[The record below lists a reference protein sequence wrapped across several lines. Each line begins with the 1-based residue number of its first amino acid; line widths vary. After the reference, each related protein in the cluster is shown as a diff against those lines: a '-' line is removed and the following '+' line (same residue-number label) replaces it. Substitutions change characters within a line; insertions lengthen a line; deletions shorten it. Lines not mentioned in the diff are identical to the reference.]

1 MEQFMALHSKSQ
13 YCQAPTRAILLT
25 TYVKWVNV
33 FPEIKEHLINVLER
47 YRYVLDAELQQRAC
61 EYYAIATMPDDDLL
75 QKMCEEMPPFPPR
88 ESALLSRLN
97 KKHGDTEDGRVWV
110 IGGKEANEERETKSK
125 GRKGT
130 LDLTGSMKSNGGT
143 PVDGPSTS
151 DVLASL
157 EGLDITGPSSSTPVV
172 PKPVL
177 NSSPSIDRWFE
188 KLCTSNDGILYED
201 PAIQIGVKS
210 EYHGHLGRVA
220 LYVGN
225 KLGVPLASFTA
236 TVTGHDSEALSV
248 TFAKI
253 PANTVNPRTQAQ
265 HIIHVECKKPFTSI
279 PIIMVSYLAGSL
291 TTINLQLPVPLTKF
305 FEGVSLNQTD
315 FFERWKAIGGPPLES
330 QVIFAVNLDPTGAV
344 NTPRSRKIVSG
355 HSFSL
360 LDGVD
365 PNTSN
370 LVGAGILHTSGTGKH
385 GCLLRVEPNKDA
397 KVRCSCTFISYHN
410 LLNNFSCVDLLSGVL
425 RKRCRSRLSRCYRS
439 PSARHPHYHE
449 GIIVFTAFVYF
460 IIMLDCGEHLSLSKM
475 YLWYKIQPIKNLQV
489 APVEP
494 SRSSHVPC

>member
-1 MEQFMALHSKSQ
+1 MALHTKSQ

-33 FPEIKEHLINVLER
+33 FPEIKEHLVNVLER

-75 QKMCEEMPPFPPR
+75 QKICEEMPPFPPR

-97 KKHGDTEDGRVWV
+97 KKHGDTEDSRVWV
-110 IGGKEANEERETKSK
+110 IGGKEANEERGMKGK
-125 GRKGT
+125 GRKST
-130 LDLTGSMKSNGGT
+130 MDLTGITKSNGGT
-143 PVDGPSTS
+143 PVDGLSGS

-157 EGLDITGPSSSTPVV
+157 ADLDLSGTSSAPAV
-172 PKPVL
+172 PKPTL

-188 KLCTSNDGILYED
+188 KLCISNDGILYED

-210 EYHGHLGRVA
+210 EYHGHLGRIA

-225 KLGVPLASFTA
+225 KLSVPLSSFTA
-236 TVTGHDSEALSV
+236 TVTGHDPEALSV

-265 HIIHVECKKPFTSI
+265 HIIHLECKNPFTSI

-305 FEGVSLNQTD
+305 FEGVSLDQTD
-315 FFERWKAIGGPPLES
+315 FFERWKAIGGAPLES
-330 QVIFAVNLDPTGAV
+330 QVIFAINLDPTGLV

-365 PNTSN
+365 PNTAN
-370 LVGAGILHTSGTGKH
+370 LVGAGILHTSSTGKH

-397 KVRCSCTFISYHN
+397 KVCFVVAQSFNWYEGLTKI
-410 LLNNFSCVDLLSGVL
+410 SCVDLLSGAL
-425 RKRCRSRLSRCYRS
+425 RKVYRNKLCRCYRS
-439 PSARHPHYHE
+439 PSARHPHYDE
-449 GIIVFTAFVYF
+449 ALSCCIYGFCYLIVT
-460 IIMLDCGEHLSLSKM
+460 LD
-475 YLWYKIQPIKNLQV
+475 
-489 APVEP
+489 
-494 SRSSHVPC
+494 

>member
-1 MEQFMALHSKSQ
+1 MALHSKSQ

-33 FPEIKEHLINVLER
+33 FPEIKEHLVNVLER

-61 EYYAIATMPDDDLL
+61 EYYAIATMPEDDLL

-97 KKHGDTEDGRVWV
+97 KKHGDTEDGRVWIV
-110 IGGKEANEERETKSK
+110 GGKEANEERETKGK

-130 LDLTGSMKSNGGT
+130 LDLTGSTKSNGST
-143 PVDGPSTS
+143 PVDGLSNS

-157 EGLDITGPSSSTPVV
+157 AGLDISGSSTSAA

-177 NSSPSIDRWFE
+177 NASPSIDRWFE
-188 KLCTSNDGILYED
+188 KLCASNDGILYED

-210 EYHGHLGRVA
+210 EYHGHLGRIA

-225 KLGVPLASFTA
+225 KFGVPLTSFTA
-236 TVTGHDSEALSV
+236 TVTGHDPEALSV

-253 PANTVNPRTQAQ
+253 AANTINPRTQAQ
-265 HIIHVECKKPFTSI
+265 HIIHLECKKPFTSI
-279 PIIMVSYLAGSL
+279 PVIMISYLAGSL
-291 TTINLQLPVPLTKF
+291 TSINLQLPVPVTKF
-305 FEGVSLNQTD
+305 FEGVSLDQTD

-330 QVIFAVNLDPTGAV
+330 QVIFPINLDTSGFL

-360 LDGVD
+360 LDSVD

-397 KVRCSCTFISYHN
+397 KVRYHWSFIYHDN
-410 LLNNFSCVDLLSGVL
+410 VLTKVSCVDLLSGVL
-425 RKRCRSRLSRCYRS
+425 QGRCRSRLCKCYRS
-439 PSARHPHYHE
+439 PSARHLHYHK
-449 GIIVFTAFVYF
+449 GFIVFTAFVYL
-460 IIMLDCGEHLSLSKM
+460 IVTLDLRGTSLSVEDVLMVQSQSSLSKG
-475 YLWYKIQPIKNLQV
+475 LQV

-494 SRSSHVPC
+494 RWSSHVPC

>member
-1 MEQFMALHSKSQ
+1 MALHTKSQ

-33 FPEIKEHLINVLER
+33 FPEIKGHLVNVLER

-75 QKMCEEMPPFPPR
+75 QKICEEMPPFPPR
-88 ESALLSRLN
+88 ESTLLNRLN

-110 IGGKEANEERETKSK
+110 IGGKEANEDRETRGK
-125 GRKGT
+125 GRKST
-130 LDLTGSMKSNGGT
+130 LDLIGGTKSNSST
-143 PVDGPSTS
+143 PIDGPSGS

-157 EGLDITGPSSSTPVV
+157 AGLDISNSTTPAV

-188 KLCTSNDGILYED
+188 KLCVSNDGILYED
-201 PAIQIGVKS
+201 PAIQIGIKS
-210 EYHGHLGRVA
+210 EYHGHLGRIA

-225 KLGVPLASFTA
+225 KVGVPLASFTA
-236 TVTGHDSEALSV
+236 TVTGHDPEALSV

-253 PANTVNPRTQAQ
+253 PANMVNPRTQAQ
-265 HIIHVECKKPFTSI
+265 HIIHLECKKPFTSM
-279 PIIMVSYLAGSL
+279 PIIMISYLAGSL

-305 FEGVSLNQTD
+305 FEGISLNQND

-330 QVIFAVNLDPTGAV
+330 QNIFAINLDPGGLI

-360 LDGVD
+360 LDSVD
-365 PNTSN
+365 PNTTN

-397 KVRCSCTFISYHN
+397 KVRGHCIVGYHY
-410 LLNNFSCVDLLSGVL
+410 D
-425 RKRCRSRLSRCYRS
+425 Y
-439 PSARHPHYHE
+439 
-449 GIIVFTAFVYF
+449 
-460 IIMLDCGEHLSLSKM
+460 
-475 YLWYKIQPIKNLQV
+475 
-489 APVEP
+489 
-494 SRSSHVPC
+494 